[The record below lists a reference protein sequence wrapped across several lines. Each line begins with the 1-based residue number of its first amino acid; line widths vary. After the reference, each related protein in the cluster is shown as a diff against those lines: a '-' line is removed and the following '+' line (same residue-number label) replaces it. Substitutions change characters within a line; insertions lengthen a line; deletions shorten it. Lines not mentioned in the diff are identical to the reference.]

1 MIAIRPLM
9 KSSITHPRSGACLNQ
24 GGRDRDRAHRG
35 ECGVE
40 RAVGIERRRGIRL
53 PFRQRAQDN
62 ATVHESLL
70 DIGANLITGIGL
82 TGI

>member
-24 GGRDRDRAHRG
+24 GGRHRDRTHRG
-35 ECGVE
+35 ERRVE
-40 RAVGIERRRGIRL
+40 RTVGIERRRGVGL
-53 PFRQRAQDN
+53 PFRQRAQDDS
-62 ATVHESLL
+62 AVHESLL
-70 DIGANLITGIGL
+70 DIRAKLITGIEL